1 MQQPTRTPSAAYA
14 NYVLA
19 LLSLVYV
26 MNFIDRQ
33 ILAMLI
39 EPIKQEFG
47 VSDTALGL
55 LSGFAFAFLYT
66 LAGIPIARWAD
77 RGSRTRII
85 TLALT
90 TRTSGRRN
98 SRWPPPAACLATSS
112 NWLCCGYWS
121 ASARPVATRRRIR

>member
-1 MQQPTRTPSAAYA
+1 MQPPTRAPSAAYA

-47 VSDTALGL
+47 VSD
-55 LSGFAFAFLYT
+55 
-66 LAGIPIARWAD
+66 
-77 RGSRTRII
+77 
-85 TLALT
+85 
-90 TRTSGRRN
+90 SGRCR
-98 SRWPPPAACLATSS
+98 SGC
-112 NWLCCGYWS
+112 
-121 ASARPVATRRRIR
+121 